1 MPSSRSPMPSSNSDG
16 ATGRAGAGRL
26 TRALRSFGAFWLDF
40 LVGDAPELLVGALVV
55 IGAAA
60 LAVHQHAPRAV
71 VIGAVPSLVLVVL
84 FVSVAQRARAR
95 R

>member
-1 MPSSRSPMPSSNSDG
+1 MPSSNG
-16 ATGRAGAGRL
+16 AGASGQAGPGRL
-26 TRALRSFGAFWLDF
+26 SRALRSFGAFWLDF
-40 LVGDAPELLVGALVV
+40 LVGDSPELLVGALIV

-71 VIGAVPSLVLVVL
+71 VIGTVPLLVLVVL
-84 FVSVAQRARAR
+84 FVSVAHRARAR

>member
-1 MPSSRSPMPSSNSDG
+1 MPPGDG
-16 ATGRAGAGRL
+16 AGLNARGGAGRL
-26 TRALRSFGAFWLDF
+26 ASALRAFGAFWLDF
-40 LVGDAPELLVGALVV
+40 LVGDTPELLFGALIV

-71 VIGAVPSLVLVVL
+71 VIGTVPLLSVVVL
-84 FVSVAQRARAR
+84 FASVARKAGAR

>member
-1 MPSSRSPMPSSNSDG
+1 MPSSNG
-16 ATGRAGAGRL
+16 AGSTGHAGAGRL
-26 TRALRSFGAFWLDF
+26 SRALRSFGAFWLDF
-40 LVGDAPELLVGALVV
+40 LVGDSPELLVGALIV

-71 VIGAVPSLVLVVL
+71 VIGTVPLLVLVVL
-84 FVSVAQRARAR
+84 FVSVAHRATAR

>member
-1 MPSSRSPMPSSNSDG
+1 MPPHDQSVE
-16 ATGRAGAGRL
+16 TGHIGPGRL
-26 TRALRSFGAFWLDF
+26 SAALSSFGAFWLDF
-40 LVGDAPELLVGALVV
+40 LVGDTPELLLGVLIV

-71 VIGAVPSLVLVVL
+71 VIGAVPVLAAVLL
-84 FVSVAQRARAR
+84 FVSVAHRARSR